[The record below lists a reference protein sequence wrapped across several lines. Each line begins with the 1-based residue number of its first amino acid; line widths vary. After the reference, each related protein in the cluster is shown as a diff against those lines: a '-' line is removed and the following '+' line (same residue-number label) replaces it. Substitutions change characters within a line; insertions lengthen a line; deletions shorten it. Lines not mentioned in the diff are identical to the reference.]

1 MMIIA
6 KALDYIRR
14 ISAGLASRCR
24 NIYYKALGV
33 KIDGYVWMRR
43 VSIPRNFSQIFLANG
58 VALDE
63 GVTLLAVGDNPD
75 GAKKIAIGE
84 NTYINRDT
92 FIDASHQVRI
102 GRHVGIGP
110 RCYITDHDHGTEP
123 NTTILDQPLVSA
135 PTVISDGVWLGAG
148 CIVLKGVTIG
158 KNTVVGAGSVVVRD
172 LPPNIVA
179 EGHPARAVRKR

>member
-6 KALDYIRR
+6 KAIDYIRR
-14 ISAGLASRCR
+14 IWAGLASRCR
-24 NIYYKALGV
+24 NIYYKSLGV
-33 KIDGYVWMRR
+33 EIEGYVWMRK

-63 GVTLLAVGDNPD
+63 GVTLLAVGDSD
-75 GAKKIAIGE
+75 SAKKIAIGE
-84 NTYINRDT
+84 STYINRNT
-92 FIDASHQVRI
+92 FIDASHHVRI

-123 NTTILDQPLVSA
+123 GIPIMDQPLVSA

-148 CIVLKGVTIG
+148 CMVLKGVTIG
-158 KNTVVGAGSVVVRD
+158 KNTVVGAGSIVVRD
-172 LPPNIVA
+172 LPPDIVA
-179 EGHPARAVRKR
+179 EGRPARAVRKR